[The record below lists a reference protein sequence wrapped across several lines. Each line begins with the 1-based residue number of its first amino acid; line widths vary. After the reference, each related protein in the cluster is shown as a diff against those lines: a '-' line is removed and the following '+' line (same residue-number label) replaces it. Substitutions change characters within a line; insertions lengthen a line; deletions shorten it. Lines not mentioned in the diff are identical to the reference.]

1 MRTSWIVVPF
11 SFAMAMGASIL
22 AASSAAAQPGT
33 GRLRGVIVD
42 KSGNSPLSA
51 ATIVFLGDGRA
62 VVTDSTGG
70 FAFDKLPTGL
80 LRFLVRAKGFPSA
93 GVVMAFAKGDI
104 LERRV
109 ELDSS
114 AAALQAAVQGAPS
127 MSPAQQDSTR
137 RAQPLPLVSVEA
149 APSRGPRFANF
160 ERRQKTGAGHYIV
173 REEIEKGQFSSLQDV
188 ARTVRGVT
196 VDCGGGLGCTIRMVR
211 APMRCT
217 PQYVV
222 DDNVDNYFGPQVPV
236 RDIEAL
242 EIYTGPT
249 DVPGEYAGRNAGC
262 GVVVIWTRS
271 GPPKRKKG

>member
-1 MRTSWIVVPF
+1 MRALWTAMPS
-11 SFAMAMGASIL
+11 SLAFAIGFL
-22 AASSAAAQPGT
+22 ALSASSAAAQAGS
-33 GRLRGVIVD
+33 GRLHGVIVD
-42 KSGNSPLSA
+42 KSVNLPLA
-51 ATIVFLGDGRA
+51 VATIVFLGDGRA
-62 VVTDSTGG
+62 VTTDSSGSY
-70 FAFDKLPTGL
+70 AFDKLPTGL

-93 GVVMAFAKGDI
+93 GVVMAFAKGDV

-114 AAALQAAVQGAPS
+114 AAAQQAAVQGAPS
-127 MSPAQQDSTR
+127 MSSAQQDSVR

-149 APSRGPRFANF
+149 APSRGPRFASF

-173 REEIEKGQFSSLQDV
+173 REDIEKGQFSSLQDV
-188 ARTVRGVT
+188 ARSVRGVT

-242 EIYTGPT
+242 EIYTGPA

-271 GPPKRKKG
+271 GPPRRKKG